1 MNKQLLE
8 STRNEKGQYVL
19 TVRVSPEDFSVAL
32 EAAYQLCKPQLEL
45 DGIPKGQVTREQA
58 EEKMGQEFFYPQAA
72 QQCCAQALE
81 EIIAEEKLDAVG
93 YPDIVSCSTG
103 PEGLTFTAHCDPYPQ
118 VKLGDYKKIRVNLP
132 MPEVADEEVSHLIEE
147 YARRVGKESVLY
159 RPAQE
164 GDSVRL
170 DLEATLENGSPVPG
184 GTAEDYVLVLG
195 SKTFLP
201 ALEQGIVG
209 MRAGEK
215 RDVAVTFPKEY
226 AAELAGKNA
235 TFHVTVKTVFVLE
248 TPEVDEAFA
257 NQYFEC
263 DLPTL
268 RAGVRESILQD
279 KMDRRRH
286 QLEEQVLAQAAGQ
299 MDCMLPESMI
309 LKEMDAMTLEF
320 CERLEKQGSTLEK
333 YLEQMEMSEEDYDQ
347 TARSSAVHRLRLDVL
362 LKAVAKAENLVLTQ
376 EILENT
382 AAFLAQQYGA
392 PREAVKEGLTPE
404 MLEREALRQQ
414 VVNLIVGENA

>member
-8 STRNEKGQYVL
+8 NTRNEKGQYVL

-32 EAAYQLCKPQLEL
+32 EAAYQLCKPQLEV

-58 EEKMGQEFFYPQAA
+58 EEKLGQEFFYPQAA

-81 EIIAEEKLDAVG
+81 EIIAEEQLDAVG
-93 YPDIVSCSTG
+93 YPDIVTCSTG
-103 PEGLTFTAHCDPYPQ
+103 PEGLTFTAHCDPYPT

-132 MPEVADEEVSHLIEE
+132 MPEVADSEVESLIEE
-147 YARRVGKESVLY
+147 YARRAGKESVVY
-159 RPAQE
+159 RPAQN

-170 DLEATLENGSPVPG
+170 DLEATLESGKPVPG
-184 GTAEDYVLVLG
+184 GHAEDYVLVLG

-215 RDVAVTFPKEY
+215 RDVPVTFPKEY

-235 TFHVTVKTVFVLE
+235 TFHVTVKSVFVME
-248 TPEVDEAFA
+248 TPEVDEDFA
-257 NQYFEC
+257 KQHFDC
-263 DLPTL
+263 DLKAL
-268 RAGVRESILQD
+268 RDSVRERILQD
-279 KMDRRRH
+279 KLDRRRH

-362 LKAVAKAENLVLTQ
+362 LKAVAKAENLQLTEEVLEKTT
-376 EILENT
+376 L
-382 AAFLAQQYGA
+382 FLAEQYGA
-392 PREAVKEGLTPE
+392 PVEAVKQALTPE
-404 MLEREALRQQ
+404 MLEREALRQE
-414 VVNLIVGENA
+414 VVNLIVGKDA